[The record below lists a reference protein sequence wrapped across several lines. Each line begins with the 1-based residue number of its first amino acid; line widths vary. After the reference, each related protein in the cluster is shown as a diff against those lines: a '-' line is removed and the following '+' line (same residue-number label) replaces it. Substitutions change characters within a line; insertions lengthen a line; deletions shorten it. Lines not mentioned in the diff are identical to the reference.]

1 MKCFEQISN
10 ETIMG
15 LKLDSGLNKNQKDEL
30 WDILEEVKN
39 GETEIDAAYNIILE
53 IIIES
58 KL

>member
-1 MKCFEQISN
+1 
-10 ETIMG
+10 MG

-53 IIIES
+53 IIMES

>member
-15 LKLDSGLNKNQKDEL
+15 LRLNSGLNKNQRDEL

-39 GETEIDAAYNIILE
+39 GETETDAAYNIILE